1 MKELFPDGQDIEV
14 FKFSALRK
22 AFNEV
27 SLNSDKEHV
36 TPYIRRNSSF
46 MGGDLFKSDNFFC
59 DANFNGVRMTV
70 DEEADLIAIQRLIR
84 DLGIRST
91 WEEYADY
98 ILKHSESIGNTN
110 IIRNEG
116 YQKSLIKDK

>member
-1 MKELFPDGQDIEV
+1 
-14 FKFSALRK
+14 
-22 AFNEV
+22 
-27 SLNSDKEHV
+27 
-36 TPYIRRNSSF
+36 
-46 MGGDLFKSDNFFC
+46 
-59 DANFNGVRMTV
+59 MTV